1 MKLKG
6 SVQHTLKASLGLYS
20 IGSRATE
27 NVQENDFLERTL
39 EYNSDNKV
47 RHGLE
52 KHMWWIKKTQPH
64 YYPCPGEVKGPT
76 EDGGSG
82 KRSEG
87 EFERYINYIIV
98 RISM

>member
-1 MKLKG
+1 MKLKR

-27 NVQENDFLERTL
+27 NIQENDILERIL

-52 KHMWWIKKTQPH
+52 KHT
-64 YYPCPGEVKGPT
+64 
-76 EDGGSG
+76 
-82 KRSEG
+82 
-87 EFERYINYIIV
+87 
-98 RISM
+98 

>member
-1 MKLKG
+1 MKLKR

-27 NVQENDFLERTL
+27 NIQENDILERIL

-52 KHMWWIKKTQPH
+52 KHMWRIKKIQLEDHTITLVQEK
-64 YYPCPGEVKGPT
+64 YKGL
-76 EDGGSG
+76 
-82 KRSEG
+82 
-87 EFERYINYIIV
+87 
-98 RISM
+98 